1 MGGLGS
7 LGSALRGEGGLLW
20 GPVGPMGGLPPP
32 LPPTGSCLMPD
43 LSLALEPGASLW
55 LPRRRPGDG
64 ECEEERDLLL
74 LLGRLVRLLL
84 LPLLLLLRLL
94 YDEDRELLDEECE
107 DEPDE

>member
-1 MGGLGS
+1 
-7 LGSALRGEGGLLW
+7 
-20 GPVGPMGGLPPP
+20 
-32 LPPTGSCLMPD
+32 MPD